1 MSLLLKVERLQVKY
15 KGVATAVSD
24 VSFEVNEGEATII
37 LGANGAGKTSL
48 LRGIAG
54 FWRTETGSVTS
65 GRVTFD
71 GRDITR
77 MSPSDVARSGI
88 AIVPET
94 RKVFA
99 LATVE
104 DNLRSVPR
112 LVPKQSYEQLYETV
126 LELFPI
132 LGERRSQ
139 QAGYLSGGERQMLGI
154 ARALLLNPRLL
165 LIDEATLG
173 LAPVAIDAVFGRL
186 ESIISELRTTILL
199 VEQNLGAAMRIAKK
213 VHVMETGSLSFSGT
227 KEELLG
233 SGIVEASYLGTG
245 RRAH

>member
-1 MSLLLKVERLQVKY
+1 MKALLEVEGLEVKY
-15 KGVATAVSD
+15 KGVATAVAG
-24 VSFEVNEGEATII
+24 VSFSVEEGEATII

-54 FWRTETGSVTS
+54 FWRTEHGAVTG
-65 GRVTFD
+65 GRVLFD
-71 GRDITR
+71 GKDITR
-77 MSPSDVARSGI
+77 MAPGDVARAGI

-94 RKVFA
+94 KKVFA
-99 LATVE
+99 LASVE

-112 LVPKQSYEQLYETV
+112 VVSRQAFDALFETV

-132 LGERRSQ
+132 LDERRSQ
-139 QAGYLSGGERQMLGI
+139 QAGYLSGGERQMLGL

-186 ESIISELRTTILL
+186 ETIVRELRTTILL
-199 VEQNLGAAMRIAKK
+199 VEQNIGAAMRIARKA
-213 VHVMETGSLSFSGT
+213 HVMETGHFTFSGT
-227 KEELLG
+227 KDELLR
-233 SGIVEASYLGTG
+233 SGIAEASYLG
-245 RRAH
+245 RRAG